1 MPRRAMVPAGKEVGK
16 VEEENAGKC
25 WEESHDEVEMDG
37 QLPPRYPYSEPQQD
51 CLFCHGEDKKVLKK
65 FYNQLDTDSE
75 NEISPT
81 EAEKT
86 QGPGKLTDPEN
97 EEPQDTEEQGLKGLH

>member
-1 MPRRAMVPAGKEVGK
+1 
-16 VEEENAGKC
+16 
-25 WEESHDEVEMDG
+25 MDG
-37 QLPPRYPYSEPQQD
+37 ELPPRYPYSETWQY
-51 CLFCHGEDKKVLKK
+51 CLFDHGEDKKVLKK
-65 FYNQLDTDSE
+65 FSYPLDTYSE
-75 NEISPT
+75 DKISPT